1 VTIILDSSNAWHDLL
16 EVVKTKARAGKVWEY
31 VDPSLTADKVLKLI
45 KPKIPK
51 APNTKEGA
59 MSPIDLTDE
68 PKKLQ

>member
-1 VTIILDSSNAWHDLL
+1 LVGGGEDQ
-16 EVVKTKARAGKVWEY
+16 GKVWEY

-51 APNTKEGA
+51 PPNTKEGA